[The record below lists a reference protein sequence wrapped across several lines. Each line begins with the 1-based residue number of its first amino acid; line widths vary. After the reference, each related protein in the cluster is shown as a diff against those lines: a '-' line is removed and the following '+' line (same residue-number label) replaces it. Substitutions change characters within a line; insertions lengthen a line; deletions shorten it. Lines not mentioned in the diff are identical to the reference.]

1 MEIDKLENWRRT
13 HYSDQ
18 IDLETLQGK
27 EIIVCGWIK
36 QTRDLGGLKFAIL
49 RDNFGE
55 VQITFPK
62 AKLDEKLFD
71 KANSLRNEMPVAIKG
86 IVKIDKRSPTG
97 FELIPTDLKLLNNVT
112 ANLPLD
118 PTYKV
123 KADLDTRL
131 DNRILDLRS
140 TQAHATFIIRHR
152 VTTAMRQFFV
162 NRRFIE
168 INTPRIIATATEGG
182 TELFPIA
189 YFEKEAFLAQ
199 SPQLY
204 KEQLTTVFDKVY
216 EIAPIFR
223 AEEHSTTRHLNE
235 LMMVDI
241 EMAFADYNDVMN
253 VLEELIHYVIS
264 DVKNNCEKEL
274 NILKKSD
281 LKIPELP
288 FERYTYTGILELL
301 SKNDYELDWG
311 DDIGTEASRILGSII
326 SGPYFIMEWPSEGK
340 PFYIQPKDDKPE
352 ISESFDLMYDW
363 IELASGG
370 TRVHKKETL
379 IQRLINQG
387 LTPSSFDFHLKVFDW
402 GMPPHAGWGLGLARL
417 VMVLTGKQNIR
428 EVVVFPRDRTR
439 LTP

>member
-1 MEIDKLENWRRT
+1 MQLDKLENWRRT
-13 HYSDQ
+13 HHSDQ
-18 IDLETLQGK
+18 IELETLEEK
-27 EIIVCGWIK
+27 EITVCGWIK
-36 QTRDLGGLKFAIL
+36 QIRDLGGLKFVIL

-55 VQITFPK
+55 IQVTFPK
-62 AKLDEKLFD
+62 VKIEPALFEKTNFL
-71 KANSLRNEMPVAIKG
+71 KNEMPIAVNG
-86 IVKIDKRSPTG
+86 IVKEDKRSPTG
-97 FELIPTDLKLLNNVT
+97 FELIPTDFKILNDVT

-140 TQAHATFIIRHR
+140 SQSHAIFIIHHR
-152 VTTAMRQFFV
+152 VATAMRQFFV
-162 NRRFIE
+162 ERRFIE

-204 KEQLTTVFDKVY
+204 KEQLITVFDKVY

-241 EMAFADYNDVMN
+241 EMAFADYIDVMN

-264 DVKNNCEKEL
+264 DIKINCGKEL
-274 NILKKSD
+274 NTLNID
-281 LKIPELP
+281 LSIPELP
-288 FERYTYTGILELL
+288 FPRYTYTETLDLL
-301 SKNDYELDWG
+301 AKNDYELTWG
-311 DDIGTEASRILGSII
+311 DDIGTDASRKLGSII
-326 SGPYFIMEWPSEGK
+326 DGPFFITEWPSEGK
-340 PFYIQPKDDKPE
+340 PFYIQPRDDKPE
-352 ISESFDLMYDW
+352 ISESFDLMYGM

-370 TRVHKKETL
+370 TRIHEKETL
-379 IQRLINQG
+379 IQRLSNQG
-387 LTPSSFDFHLKVFDW
+387 LSPNSFAFHLKVFDW

-417 VMVLTGKQNIR
+417 VMILTGRQNIR
-428 EVVVFPRDRTR
+428 EVVLFPRDRTR

>member
-1 MEIDKLENWRRT
+1 MQLEKLENWRRT

-18 IDLETLQGK
+18 IDLETLEGK
-27 EIIVCGWIK
+27 EITVCGWVK
-36 QTRDLGGLKFAIL
+36 QTRDLGGLKFVIL

-55 VQITFPK
+55 IQITFPK
-62 AKLDEKLFD
+62 AKLEEHLFD
-71 KANSLRNEMPVAIKG
+71 KANSLKNEMPIAVKG
-86 IVKIDKRSPTG
+86 KVKEDKRSPTG
-97 FELIPTDLKLLNNVT
+97 FELIPNDLKILNSVL

-118 PTYKV
+118 STGKV

-140 TQAHATFIIRHR
+140 SISHAIFIIRHR

-162 NRRFIE
+162 EHRFIE

-241 EMAFADYNDVMN
+241 EMAFANYNDVMN
-253 VLEELIHYVIS
+253 VLEELIHFVIS
-264 DVKNNCEKEL
+264 DVKNNCEEEL
-274 NILKKSD
+274 NTLKSEI
-281 LKIPELP
+281 KIPELP
-288 FERYTYTGILELL
+288 FPKYTYTETLDLL
-301 SKNDYELDWG
+301 GKNDYELTWG
-311 DDIGTEASRILGSII
+311 DDIGTDASRKLGSII
-326 SGPYFIMEWPSEGK
+326 DGPYFITEWPSEGK
-340 PFYIQPKDDKPE
+340 PFYIQPRVDKPE
-352 ISESFDLMYDW
+352 ISESFDLMYSW

-417 VMVLTGKQNIR
+417 IMVLTGRQNIR
-428 EVVVFPRDRTR
+428 EVVIFPRDRAR

>member
-1 MEIDKLENWRRT
+1 MQLDKLENWRRT

-18 IDLETLQGK
+18 IDLETLEGK
-27 EIIVCGWIK
+27 EITVCGWI
-36 QTRDLGGLKFAIL
+36 QQIRDLGGLKFVIL

-55 VQITFPK
+55 IQVTFPK
-62 AKLDEKLFD
+62 VKIEPVLFERTNAL
-71 KANSLRNEMPVAIKG
+71 KNEMPIAVKG
-86 IVKIDKRSPTG
+86 IIKEDKRSPTG
-97 FELIPTDLKLLNNVT
+97 FELIPTDLRILNNV
-112 ANLPLD
+112 ASNLPLD

-140 TQAHATFIIRHR
+140 SQTHAIFIIRHR
-152 VTTAMRQFFV
+152 VATAMRQFFIE
-162 NRRFIE
+162 RRFIE

-253 VLEELIHYVIS
+253 VLEELIHDVIS
-264 DVKNNCEKEL
+264 DVKNNCDKEL
-274 NILKKSD
+274 NILKSD
-281 LKIPELP
+281 LQIPELP
-288 FERYTYTGILELL
+288 FKRYTYTETLELL
-301 SKNDYELDWG
+301 AKNDYELSWG
-311 DDIGTEASRILGSII
+311 DDLGTDACRKLGSII
-326 SGPYFIMEWPSEGK
+326 DGPYFITEWPSEGK
-340 PFYIQPKDDKPE
+340 PFYIQPQSETPE
-352 ISESFDLMYDW
+352 ISESFDLMYGHL
-363 IELASGG
+363 ELASGG
-370 TRVHKKETL
+370 TRIYEKETL
-379 IQRLINQG
+379 IQQLIKQG
-387 LTPSSFDFHLKVFDW
+387 LSTSSFDFHLKVFDW

-417 VMVLTGKQNIR
+417 VMVLTGRQNIR
-428 EVVVFPRDRTR
+428 EVVIFPRDRTR